1 MKRNLLLAV
10 LGALALFVLSGV
22 PSPNPAHAQQ
32 SADSRLQALTVSPTD
47 IEGFASDRLTY
58 QVGVANSVT
67 QAIVTAT
74 VNQADATISIGGTP
88 VASGAA
94 HAVALAD
101 GANTV
106 EVTVT
111 AQNGSSSRTYTI
123 VVGRGVTAD
132 YGWKAT
138 DDFNTLVAAGHTDPD
153 GLHSDGSTM
162 WVTSAAN
169 NRIYGYNL
177 ATKQRDAT
185 KVFSSLF
192 QAGNASPGALF
203 SDGSTMWVADTTDEK
218 IYAYNLGNRQRDD
231 AKDFNT
237 LRAAGNNLPRG
248 LFSDGSTMWVSDSGG
263 DKIYAYNMET
273 KARDAAK
280 DFNTLR
286 AAGNNLPH
294 GLFSDGSTMW
304 VADTTDGKIYAY
316 NMETKQR
323 DPDKD
328 FNTLRAAGNDSPL
341 GLFSDGSTTWVV
353 DRTGNKIYSYN
364 NKPSDDST
372 LRALTVA
379 PTGIDG
385 FAPDPGTY
393 HVGVANSVTEA
404 TVTATAN
411 QARAT
416 ISIGGATVASGA
428 AQTVPLNAG
437 VNRVIVTV
445 TAQDGSTS
453 STYTIVVGRGVTAD
467 YGWKATGDF
476 NTLQAAGNSRPTGLF
491 SNGPTLWVTDW
502 EDGKIYAYNLATK
515 QRDTAKDF
523 NTLAD
528 AGNASPRGL
537 FSDGAAMW
545 VADVADGKIYA
556 YNLGTKARD
565 DTKDFNTLA
574 DAGNDSPSGLFSDGA
589 TMWVADTEDGK
600 LYAYNLATKQRDTA
614 KDFNTLGAAENE
626 NPYGLHSDGSTMWVA
641 DTEDKKIYAYNLET
655 KARDAAK
662 DFNTLQAAGNASPLG
677 LFSDGE
683 TTWAVDGFSG
693 KIYSYNNKPSDDSTL
708 SALTVAPT
716 GIDGF
721 ASDTLTYHAGV
732 ANSVTEATVTAT
744 ANHAHATISIGG
756 ATVASGDAH
765 TVTLAD
771 GLNRVGV
778 TVTAQDGS
786 SSSVYTIVVGRG
798 VTADYGWKATG
809 DFNTLQA
816 AGNGQ
821 PYGLFSNG
829 ETMWVADA
837 ADVKIYA
844 YNLATKARDAAKD
857 FDTLA
862 AAGNGQ
868 PYGLFSDGAT
878 MWVTDLD
885 DNKIYAYN
893 METKLR
899 DSGKDFNTL
908 DAARN
913 LQPSGLYSDGATM
926 WVSDTEIDR
935 IYAYNMETKQRVI
948 SKEFGT
954 LVVAGNRSPY
964 GLFSDGVTMWVA
976 DGQDV
981 KVYAYNMETRAHDA
995 AKEFNTLFSV
1005 WNFSPS
1011 GLFSDG
1017 ATLWVAD
1024 DAAAKI
1030 YSYNKPLLLVTPGAT
1045 LTALSLSEGTLSPTF
1060 DSATTAYTVSV
1071 DQDTASVTV
1080 SATAVGGATAA
1091 IAYGPSNTAAT
1102 NGVVPLGDGD
1112 TEITVTV
1119 TATGGSTAYT
1129 ITVTRLTPPALRELI
1144 LVGFQLDKRFDP
1156 EVTEYTATVRLTDTQ
1171 ETLIALPADASHT
1184 VAFLDAA
1191 DAAIADADAE
1201 ADGQQIALAVGANVV
1216 KVKVS
1221 NAAAESQT
1229 YTLTITRNPTVNV
1242 RWSAASTV
1250 VVSWED
1256 PDAGGCDA
1264 GYHVYHKNFPPE
1276 SHRGY
1281 IRRTGQ
1287 AVTDNPGTHS
1297 NVFSV
1302 LLNTVDTA
1310 QVRCGGRWLARS
1322 HSSHY
1327 THQFQRFD
1335 VSSGALMPAYDRDI
1349 MSYVSARDSN
1359 IAEYIVDV
1367 ESHVSAITVTVE
1379 NKWGVGE
1386 ITFTDVDTGESE
1398 TTQDGSGAEKT
1409 RTYTGELEVGDNYF
1423 EIFSR
1428 VGDDP
1433 DGAILHHV
1441 RSRGMRY
1448 SLRVRRAVPAA
1459 DDATLSGLTLTDSN
1473 GTGVALDPAFAHDT
1487 YAYSAEV
1494 GSDVTSVTVAA
1505 TATNEANASVVITY
1519 GDAATAAVDGVVP
1532 LVEGANAIKVSVTAE
1547 DGMTTQDYTITV
1559 TRPAPPPEV
1568 SINAGAAE
1576 ADEAGVLSFTV
1587 TRSGS
1592 TVAPL
1597 DVMVLVEE
1605 TGEMVAAANKGTR
1618 TETIPANAATHTFP
1632 IATVRDTVWE
1642 QNSTVT
1648 VTVQAGDAY
1657 TLGGDPAT
1665 TLVRDDDFPQATA
1678 VLSVDPASVAEGGG
1692 PVTATITVTT
1702 ERDELPHG
1710 VRRGGLSLTTRE
1722 SSAIARS
1729 DYIPLSATVLFDPD
1743 DFTRVDVSDDSSG
1756 VMRYRAEFHVRSH
1769 DRERRQT

>member
-1 MKRNLLLAV
+1 MKHNLLLAV

-857 FDTLA
+857 FNTLA

-1005 WNFSPS
+1005 RNFSPS

-1024 DAAAKI
+1024 AAAAKI

-1201 ADGQQIALAVGANVV
+1201 ADGQQIALAVDANVV

-1229 YTLTITRNPTVNV
+1229 YTLTIARNPVK
-1242 RWSAASTV
+1242 AQFD
-1250 VVSWED
+1250 E
-1256 PDAGGCDA
+1256 GGTDMTISFSDVDSDGNANECTA
-1264 GYHVYHKNFPPE
+1264 GYNVYWKHLNFPQILHLPV
-1276 SHRGY
+1276 S
-1281 IRRTGQ
+1281 
-1287 AVTDNPGTHS
+1287 ASSVTDGQGSRIYVYEFQIGSTDWAQAWCGTRGSGRLIGQDGPTHEWTQ
-1297 NVFSV
+1297 
-1302 LLNTVDTA
+1302 LDKLAVDP
-1310 QVRCGGRWLARS
+1310 
-1322 HSSHY
+1322 
-1327 THQFQRFD
+1327 
-1335 VSSGALMPAYDRDI
+1335 GALMPPFTDLESDVA
-1349 MSYVSARDSN
+1349 S
-1359 IAEYIVDV
+1359 YIVDV
-1367 ESHVSAITVTVE
+1367 EATVTELAVTVRKGTKSGNYVFTNLDTDE
-1379 NKWGVGE
+1379 STTVVIDMPE
-1386 ITFTDVDTGESE
+1386 DPRELTFTG
-1398 TTQDGSGAEKT
+1398 Q
-1409 RTYTGELEVGDNYF
+1409 LEVGDNFF
-1423 EIFSR
+1423 EIAVDSE
-1428 VGDDP
+1428 VSGLLLYGDRP
-1433 DGAILHHV
+1433 AK
-1441 RSRGMRY
+1441 Y
-1448 SLRVRRAVPAA
+1448 YLRVRRAVPAA
-1459 DDATLSGLTLTDSN
+1459 DDATLSGLTVSH
-1473 GTGVALDPAFAHDT
+1473 GDPAVGVPLTPEFAPATTEYEATVD
-1487 YAYSAEV
+1487 
-1494 GSDVTSVTVAA
+1494 SDVTSVTVAA

-1519 GDAATAAVDGVVP
+1519 GDAGTAAVDGVVP

-1547 DGMTTQDYTITV
+1547 DGMTTQDYAITV